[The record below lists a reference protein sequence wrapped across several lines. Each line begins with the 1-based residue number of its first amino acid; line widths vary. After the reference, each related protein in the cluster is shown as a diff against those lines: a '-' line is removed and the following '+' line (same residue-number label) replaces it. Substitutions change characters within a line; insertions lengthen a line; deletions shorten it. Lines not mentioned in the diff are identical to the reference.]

1 MDVRLGLPRI
11 DGELQPARARCDDEL
26 RADAS
31 PTASLQR
38 AVQHTA
44 AWRRTRKAVPGGH
57 HPDVPYR
64 DRADPRHQA
73 VSGLAVSMTWKDH
86 SWEWLGPGGPGS
98 APGGGW
104 LWVLVFVPAPEGS

>member
-11 DGELQPARARCDDEL
+11 DEELQPARARCDDEL
-26 RADAS
+26 GAHAS
-31 PTASLQR
+31 PTATLQR

-44 AWRRTRKAVPGGH
+44 AWRRLRRRTRKAVPGGH

-73 VSGLAVSMTWKDH
+73 VSGLAVSMTWNVVPPK
-86 SWEWLGPGGPGS
+86 SWR
-98 APGGGW
+98 
-104 LWVLVFVPAPEGS
+104 VPYAASRVRAVVS